1 VLIYEENGFG
11 VWAVGQV
18 LREFGRVA
26 TWGDEEG
33 GHLVFPRVVWRRVDG
48 FIQLT
53 NVGVVVYSMSL
64 ARWGG
69 CR

>member
-26 TWGDEEG
+26 TWEGRRGD
-33 GHLVFPRVVWRRVDG
+33 
-48 FIQLT
+48 T
-53 NVGVVVYSMSL
+53 S
-64 ARWGG
+64 
-69 CR
+69 